1 MLTFINSLSSVPSLV
16 IPSRLTSSCPA
27 KQAKLQFLKILTL
40 ISSQQRSGGRGGGG
54 GGGEELPCLLN
65 RKRADNFEE

>member
-1 MLTFINSLSSVPSLV
+1 V

-54 GGGEELPCLLN
+54 GEELPCLLN

>member
-1 MLTFINSLSSVPSLV
+1 V
-16 IPSRLTSSCPA
+16 IPSTFTSSCPA

-54 GGGEELPCLLN
+54 EELPCLLN